1 MTGVLRAGPLAGDI
15 DSVNHAGVAVRDL
28 DRASAEFER
37 LGFTLTP
44 LSMHSG
50 ALEPGA
56 PVRPYGSGNRCAV
69 FRRSYLE
76 VLAHVRTELPDFF
89 VRGFLAR
96 FEGPHIIC
104 FGCADIDVLARRL
117 DENAVRNSG
126 VIPLRREVEALRDDV
141 PTTETARFQVV
152 HFERGGTPE
161 GLIQAT
167 KHLDPHLI
175 HQQRYLSHPNGA
187 LDLVE
192 VALAVRAGD
201 VAASVERYGRYL
213 GSEPTWSDEVA
224 TFTLPLGRVVIMPE
238 RIARLRYGQPP
249 PALPALVALGV
260 AVADLDA
267 TAKLFANRS
276 ITVRETDGGILTRAA
291 GTTILFEPERGAC
304 HGREI

>member
-1 MTGVLRAGPLAGDI
+1 VTATPRQAEPLPGDI
-15 DSVNHAGVAVRDL
+15 DSINHAGVAVRDL

-44 LSMHSG
+44 LSLHSG

-76 VLAHVRTELPDFF
+76 VLAHVRTDLPDFF

-96 FEGPHIIC
+96 FEGAHIVC
-104 FGCADIDVLARRL
+104 FGCADIQAPARRL
-117 DENAVRNSG
+117 DQNAVRNSG
-126 VIPLRREVEALRDDV
+126 VIPLRRDVETLRAGE
-141 PTTETARFQVV
+141 PRTETARFHVL

-167 KHLDPHLI
+167 QHLDPHLI
-175 HQQRYLSHPNGA
+175 HQPRYRAHANGA
-187 LDLVE
+187 LDLAE
-192 VALAVRAGD
+192 VALAVRPGD
-201 VAASVERYGRYL
+201 VAATAQRYQRYL
-213 GSEPTWSDEVA
+213 GRPPAWSDDIA
-224 TFTLPLGRVVIMPE
+224 TFTLPLGRLVIMPE
-238 RIARLRYGQPP
+238 RQARLRYGQPP

-267 TAKLFANRS
+267 TARLLANHAV
-276 ITVRETDGGILTRAA
+276 TVRETDTGLLTSAA
-291 GTTILFEPERGAC
+291 GTTILFEPERGA
-304 HGREI
+304 